1 MNPKISALI
10 ENIQALEEELEAEL
24 AKHREEFRIKLRN
37 GKIEYAREL
46 LREHRKLKASLTKY
60 IIKANPL
67 TLLTAPIIYSLIVPF
82 ALLDL
87 AVTLYQAVCFPIYGI
102 PKVKRSDYLVFDR
115 GRLAYLNLIEKL
127 NCAYCS
133 YGNGLIAYVREI
145 AARTEQHWC
154 PIKHARRIK
163 SPHAWYGRF
172 IDYGDAE
179 AYRQGIETTRRNFGK
194 EESEKP

>member
-1 MNPKISALI
+1 MNPRIATLI

-37 GKIEYAREL
+37 GRIDYAHEL
-46 LREHRKLKASLTKY
+46 LREHRRLKASLTKY
-60 IIKANPL
+60 IVRANPL

-82 ALLDL
+82 VLLDL

-102 PKVKRSDYLVFDR
+102 PKVKRGDYLVFDR

-133 YGNGLIAYVREI
+133 YGNGLLAYVREI
-145 AARTEQHWC
+145 AARTELHWC

-163 SPHAWYGRF
+163 SPHSSYGRF
-172 IDYGDAE
+172 LDYGDAE
-179 AYRQGIETTRRNFGK
+179 TYRREIEKTRRNFGN
-194 EESEKP
+194 EKSDQP